1 MTNSGMNYTNP
12 SHTHMST
19 NGQSATAVDEDEQ
32 TRSPLGG
39 GSSSMFADQ
48 QQNTGNMRMNSD
60 MKATT
65 HGHFS
70 GTNNSMPIREAKEE
84 QEMSH
89 QRLHLGKSGSTGYQ
103 HELE

>member
-48 QQNTGNMRMNSD
+48 QQNTNMRMNSD